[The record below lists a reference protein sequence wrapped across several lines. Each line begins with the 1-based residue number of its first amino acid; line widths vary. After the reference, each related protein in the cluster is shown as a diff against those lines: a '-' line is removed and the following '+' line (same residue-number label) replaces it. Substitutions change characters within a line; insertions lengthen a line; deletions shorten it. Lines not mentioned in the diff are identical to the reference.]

1 MGIIARVM
9 EKGPNLMK
17 VETSCSTIMIAV
29 KIARP
34 TILWVLPMVR
44 DCCFVIFNYL
54 LLMLLIAGCIA
65 NIDSPAEPVSPKGAL
80 FLKLITLESPQ
91 ERLRKKT

>member
-1 MGIIARVM
+1 
-9 EKGPNLMK
+9 MK

-54 LLMLLIAGCIA
+54 LLMLLISGCIA

>member
-1 MGIIARVM
+1 
-9 EKGPNLMK
+9 
-17 VETSCSTIMIAV
+17 
-29 KIARP
+29 
-34 TILWVLPMVR
+34 
-44 DCCFVIFNYL
+44 
-54 LLMLLIAGCIA
+54 MLLISGCIA